1 MKRFVHSTRLTLWTA
16 MGAYILLLL
25 SFPTTAQ
32 GDEIVQLLD
41 NTKIVGTL
49 VHYFD
54 GVLTVRLPNGTDMK
68 LPAEK
73 VRQVQFKL
81 PKPRTTFSTPRKSY
95 DRLRQAALKGDLPGY
110 LDCHSTYYQMFLHH
124 QVEITGPAKFIK
136 RLKKEWGDV
145 QLEVVGTTT
154 KGNTAVMKV
163 RRTKGTDSQEGE
175 LRFIKENGEW
185 KMILPL

>member
-1 MKRFVHSTRLTLWTA
+1 MQRFLPV
-16 MGAYILLLL
+16 ILAAGLLA
-25 SFPTTAQ
+25 PAADARA
-32 GDEIVQLLD
+32 DEVIQLVD

-54 GVLTVRLPNGTDMK
+54 GVLTIKLPNGTDMK
-68 LPAEK
+68 LPAAK
-73 VRQVQFKL
+73 VKDVRFKL
-81 PKPRTTFSTPRKSY
+81 PKPRAALSTPEKSY
-95 DRLRQAALKGDLPGY
+95 KRLRKAALGGDLATY
-110 LDCHSTYYQMFLHH
+110 LDCHSAYYQMFLHH
-124 QVEITGPAKFIK
+124 QIEMTGPDKFVK

-145 QLEVVGTTT
+145 QLQVVGTKI

-163 RRTKGTDSQEGE
+163 RRTKGADSQEGE

>member
-1 MKRFVHSTRLTLWTA
+1 MKMNRLLP
-16 MGAYILLLL
+16 ILLLGL
-25 SFPTTAQ
+25 LLPHRAW
-32 GDEIVQLLD
+32 GDEIIQLVD
-41 NTKIVGTL
+41 KTKIVGTL

-54 GVLTVRLPNGTDMK
+54 GVLTVRLPNGTDLK
-68 LPAEK
+68 LPATK
-73 VRQVQFKL
+73 VGQIQFKL
-81 PKPRTTFSTPRKSY
+81 PKPRAAFSTPKKSY
-95 DRLRQAALKGDLPGY
+95 ERLRKAALKGDLAGY

-124 QVEITGPAKFIK
+124 QVELATPAKFIK

-145 QLEVVGTTT
+145 QLEVVGTKT

-163 RRTKGTDSQEGE
+163 RRTKGSDSQEGE